1 MKEKQSRQSNIELLR
16 ILAML
21 GVIILHYNNVD
32 AGGGFKYVA
41 EGSLN
46 YYILYTLGSATI
58 CAVDLFMLISGYFL
72 STSKRR
78 VLWKPIELL
87 SQVMLFNLVI
97 YLVRSIIAGYK
108 LSAKA
113 VMSSMIPANY
123 FVVLYAVV
131 YIISPY
137 INLLLET
144 LTRKQLDVF
153 VGILMILFA
162 VCPTF
167 VDVLSV
173 ITDREWQGLSTIG
186 MYGRQRG
193 YTIVNFALM
202 YIIGAYLRLRGL
214 EKSFKTKIG
223 VDADAQYTRND
234 GLGSVES
241 EHRLGVLQSACYSNR
256 SAYIPSL

>member
-1 MKEKQSRQSNIELLR
+1 
-16 ILAML
+16 ML
-21 GVIILHYNNVD
+21 GVIILYYSNVD
-32 AGGGFKYVA
+32 VGDGFKHVA

-58 CAVDLFMLISGYFL
+58 CAVGLFTLISGCFL
-72 STSKRR
+72 SIPKRR
-78 VLWKPIELL
+78 ALWKPIELL

-144 LTRKQLDVF
+144 LTRKQLDV
-153 VGILMILFA
+153 L
-162 VCPTF
+162 
-167 VDVLSV
+167 
-173 ITDREWQGLSTIG
+173 W
-186 MYGRQRG
+186 G
-193 YTIVNFALM
+193 Y
-202 YIIGAYLRLRGL
+202 
-214 EKSFKTKIG
+214 
-223 VDADAQYTRND
+223 
-234 GLGSVES
+234 
-241 EHRLGVLQSACYSNR
+241 
-256 SAYIPSL
+256 